1 MLCDSIVKKFSI
13 LNISNISK
21 LKIQKKR
28 GGKRNLKILFPYL
41 FHSFN
46 IIIVIKNFKYE
57 KNYTI
62 FRNYVYYILNLL
74 ISNVSIETSV
84 YIENG

>member
-28 GGKRNLKILFPYL
+28 GGKRNLKILFLYL

-57 KNYTI
+57 KI